1 MTHRRGLVTLRPRE
15 PGGGAPPRDEALAR
29 AADLC
34 AQALAA
40 AREPSAPPAGL
51 LWLAEQLAD
60 TSRLLARLSRAGTI
74 AAAAYEQGLRD
85 GERAARRLPA

>member
-1 MTHRRGLVTLRPRE
+1 MTQSHGLVTLRPLVAGRRE
-15 PGGGAPPRDEALAR
+15 SPRDEALAR

-74 AAAAYEQGLRD
+74 AAAAYEQGRAD
-85 GERAARRLPA
+85 ERAARLLPA